1 MMRRLRDEIDSADP
15 ALARAAALL
24 ASRPPLNTDRMWG
37 RPLPPLEPS
46 SHRRPVLRVALVLAI
61 SLASVVAG
69 AATALPRGTWWA
81 EPWTVVRALV
91 GAGAGTETTRRGP
104 GRAGST
110 GDTHV
115 GPTSAPI
122 AVAEPVGAPPSVPA
136 LAAPVSPRESMAP
149 AAPAPVVGITPLA
162 HAAPAN
168 RVVAPGRAA
177 GDSARSGGDGESALM
192 LDAVRALRR
201 DRDPVR
207 ALALA
212 ESALD
217 RYPHGAQ
224 VEEATALGMEAAS
237 AAGDG
242 ATARRLAERYLA
254 SFRSG
259 RFTDR
264 AQQIVSASQR

>member
-1 MMRRLRDEIDSADP
+1 MRRLRDEIDSADP
-15 ALARAAALL
+15 TLARAAAIL
-24 ASRPPLNTDRMWG
+24 ASRAPLNTERMWG
-37 RPLPPLEPS
+37 RPLPPLES
-46 SHRRPVLRVALVLAI
+46 SKHRRPVVRVALVLAI
-61 SLASVVAG
+61 SLGSVVAG
-69 AATALPRGTWWA
+69 AATALPQGNWWA

-91 GAGAGTETTRRGP
+91 GAGAGTDAARRGP
-104 GRAGST
+104 AHAASVP
-110 GDTHV
+110 DTHMA
-115 GPTSAPI
+115 PASASL
-122 AVAEPVGAPPSVPA
+122 AVAEPVNAPPSIPA
-136 LAAPVSPRESMAP
+136 LPPPASPREAMIPAAPTPVGALAPAMRPTPTNRLAP
-149 AAPAPVVGITPLA
+149 AARI
-162 HAAPAN
+162 AN
-168 RVVAPGRAA
+168 
-177 GDSARSGGDGESALM
+177 DSARSGADGESALM

-201 DRDPVR
+201 DRDPAR

-224 VEEATALGMEAAS
+224 LEEAMALGMEAAN

-242 ATARRLAERYLA
+242 ATAHRLAERYLA